1 MRNQATL
8 TGFTKSDLG
17 VKSLDKCTKDMKNRI
32 QELYDWCNMLEMSHG
47 YTFTL
52 EKVYLLLEDTD
63 IYMSS
68 GNEKAAFNCIV
79 EAETLLDNY
88 DINQPTF

>member
-1 MRNQATL
+1 
-8 TGFTKSDLG
+8 
-17 VKSLDKCTKDMKNRI
+17 MKNRV
-32 QELYDWCNMLEMSHG
+32 QELSDWCNMLELAHG

-63 IYMSS
+63 IHILL
-68 GNEKAAFNCIV
+68 GNKKAALKCLA

>member
-1 MRNQATL
+1 
-8 TGFTKSDLG
+8 
-17 VKSLDKCTKDMKNRI
+17 MKNRVKEI
-32 QELYDWCNMLEMSHG
+32 TDCCNMLEISYG

-63 IYMSS
+63 IHISL
-68 GNEKAAFNCIV
+68 GNEKAALKCLT

>member
-1 MRNQATL
+1 MITNN
-8 TGFTKSDLG
+8 
-17 VKSLDKCTKDMKNRI
+17 MKVRI
-32 QELYDWCNMLEMSHG
+32 QELSDWCNMLEMSHG

-52 EKVYLLLEDTD
+52 EKVYLLLDDTD
-63 IYMSS
+63 IHASL
-68 GNEKAAFNCIV
+68 GDEKAALKCLT